1 MPRYR
6 KIDVRIWNDAK
17 FRELDNLA
25 KLVFFLLL
33 THPNMSLI
41 GTLRGSKESLAYEI
55 GVTPDAMAHA
65 MTDVI
70 SHGMAHVD
78 EMGLIFIP
86 NFLKYNP
93 PTSPQSL
100 KNWDDIIENLPEC
113 DLKNEV
119 CDHVL
124 KFVNENLSTQ
134 MREKLNPRFFEL
146 VKNQSDSDQVDA
158 IAYGIAYGIQDGMAY
173 GTTRA
178 HERARS
184 PNKEQGTRNK
194 NINTNKQQT
203 EICNEGS
210 AEEEVVCSED
220 SVSIFDEPLSEQL
233 NQLAIQ
239 QTNKVVDD
247 PNAIIDPVQA
257 IGIARTHG
265 IKLPRTIDLENV
277 CKRKI
282 LPVDNMRQC
291 IRLAKRQGNSKGIYV
306 IGIMKN
312 AVNEPSQYHTEEYK
326 TSQRVTLDDVDPN
339 YVFGSE
345 K

>member
-70 SHGMAHVD
+70 NHGMAHVD

-86 NFLKYNP
+86 NFLKYNA

-113 DLKNEV
+113 DLKNVV

-146 VKNQSDSDQVDA
+146 VKNQLDSDQVDA
-158 IAYGIAYGIQDGMAY
+158 MTYGIAYGIQDGMAH

-210 AEEEVVCSED
+210 AEEEVVCSENSD
-220 SVSIFDEPLSEQL
+220 SIFDEPLSEQL

-282 LPVDNMRQC
+282 LTVDNMRQC

>member
-178 HERARS
+178 HERA
-184 PNKEQGTRNK
+184 
-194 NINTNKQQT
+194 
-203 EICNEGS
+203 
-210 AEEEVVCSED
+210 
-220 SVSIFDEPLSEQL
+220 
-233 NQLAIQ
+233 LA
-239 QTNKVVDD
+239 
-247 PNAIIDPVQA
+247 
-257 IGIARTHG
+257 
-265 IKLPRTIDLENV
+265 
-277 CKRKI
+277 
-282 LPVDNMRQC
+282 
-291 IRLAKRQGNSKGIYV
+291 
-306 IGIMKN
+306 
-312 AVNEPSQYHTEEYK
+312 
-326 TSQRVTLDDVDPN
+326 
-339 YVFGSE
+339 
-345 K
+345 

>member
-1 MPRYR
+1 MARY
-6 KIDVRIWNDAK
+6 KTVDIRIWMDEK
-17 FRELDNLA
+17 FLALDEGCQL
-25 KLVFFLLL
+25 LFIYLL
-33 THPNMSLI
+33 TSQNTTPI
-41 GTLRGSKESLAYEI
+41 GTLSIPKHVLAAWLQKDTETISKRLDILYRN
-55 GVTPDAMAHA
+55 
-65 MTDVI
+65 
-70 SHGMAHVD
+70 
-78 EMGLIFIP
+78 GLIKVSDLGLIWIR
-86 NFLKYNP
+86 NYLKYNP
-93 PTSPQSL
+93 PANP
-100 KNWDDIIENLPEC
+100 KVARGYCKFFDEMPEC
-113 DLKNEV
+113 DLQSDVAKAVLSACKLKGNEYLEQV
-119 CDHVL
+119 EPDLKRYVL
-124 KFVNENLSTQ
+124 TDENLNSIDTVSKPY
-134 MREKLNPRFFEL
+134 R
-146 VKNQSDSDQVDA
+146 NQ
-158 IAYGIAYGIQDGMAY
+158 
-173 GTTRA
+173 
-178 HERARS
+178 
-184 PNKEQGTRNK
+184 EQEQEQEQYQY
-194 NINTNKQQT
+194 INTNKQQT

-220 SVSIFDEPLSEQL
+220 SDPIFDEPLSEQL

-282 LPVDNMRQC
+282 LTVDNMRQC

>member
-1 MPRYR
+1 MKSDGGYTDRLPSGCQ
-6 KIDVRIWNDAK
+6 VVAK
-17 FRELDNLA
+17 RLPSGCQADDKEETTKNVDSNEINELDVGCQSGNQVATQDRLGKDRLINKTNL
-25 KLVFFLLL
+25 
-33 THPNMSLI
+33 
-41 GTLRGSKESLAYEI
+41 
-55 GVTPDAMAHA
+55 
-65 MTDVI
+65 
-70 SHGMAHVD
+70 
-78 EMGLIFIP
+78 
-86 NFLKYNP
+86 
-93 PTSPQSL
+93 
-100 KNWDDIIENLPEC
+100 
-113 DLKNEV
+113 
-119 CDHVL
+119 
-124 KFVNENLSTQ
+124 
-134 MREKLNPRFFEL
+134 
-146 VKNQSDSDQVDA
+146 
-158 IAYGIAYGIQDGMAY
+158 
-173 GTTRA
+173 
-178 HERARS
+178 
-184 PNKEQGTRNK
+184 
-194 NINTNKQQT
+194 QQT
-203 EICNEGS
+203 EVCNEGS

-220 SVSIFDEPLSEQL
+220 SDPIFDEPLSEQL

-282 LPVDNMRQC
+282 LTVDNMRQC

>member
-1 MPRYR
+1 MGRYR

-17 FRELDNLA
+17 FRKLDNLA

-70 SHGMAHVD
+70 DHGMAHVD

-86 NFLKYNP
+86 NFLKYNA

-113 DLKNEV
+113 DLKTVV
-119 CDHVL
+119 CTLVL
-124 KFVNENLSTQ
+124 KFVNEKLSDQ
-134 MREKLNPRFFEL
+134 MRGKLNPRFFEL
-146 VKNQSDSDQVDA
+146 VKNQIDSDQNHG
-158 IAYGIAYGIQDGMAY
+158 IGYGIPYGIEYGIHD

-178 HERARS
+178 RA

-203 EICNEGS
+203 EVCNEGS
-210 AEEEVVCSED
+210 TENDVVCSED
-220 SVSIFDEPLSEQL
+220 SSSNFDEPLTEQL
-233 NQLAIQ
+233 NLLANE
-239 QTNKVVDD
+239 QTEKVVDD
-247 PNAIIDPVQA
+247 PNAIVTVVQA
-257 IGIARTHG
+257 IGLCRMRG
-265 IKLPRTIDLENV
+265 IKLPRTPRLEEV
-277 CKRKI
+277 CARKV
-282 LPVDNMRQC
+282 LTVDNIRQC
-291 IRLAKRQGNSKGIYV
+291 IRIAKESGNPKGVYL
-306 IGIMKN
+306 IGIMQN
-312 AVNEPSQYHTEEYK
+312 AANEPSQYHTEEYK
-326 TSQRVTLDDVDPN
+326 RSQRVSLEDVEDIP
-339 YVFGSE
+339 F
-345 K
+345 